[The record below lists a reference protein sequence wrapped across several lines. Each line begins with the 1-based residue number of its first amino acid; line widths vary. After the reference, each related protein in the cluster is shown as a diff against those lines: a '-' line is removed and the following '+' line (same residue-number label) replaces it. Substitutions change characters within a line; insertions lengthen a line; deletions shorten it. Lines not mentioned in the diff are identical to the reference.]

1 MKETP
6 QFQYIS
12 LHLYGIIPSQTLFK
26 FIYSN
31 EVVLNYQRVRHGL
44 VYGKPTNSMLLQLCH
59 IETIL
64 QSISDYRYH
73 ILCHIITFYN
83 DPQIRELIKI
93 LVAISLEQF
102 NEDGTVVP
110 LNLRLKLFL
119 IGVEDNLD
127 KHALS
132 TTGREGFHGTTVS
145 LFQQPTKGQNIWRN
159 NYQLRSFVQ
168 LDHAFPKIG

>member
-31 EVVLNYQRVRHGL
+31 EVVLNYQR
-44 VYGKPTNSMLLQLCH
+44 
-59 IETIL
+59 
-64 QSISDYRYH
+64 
-73 ILCHIITFYN
+73 
-83 DPQIRELIKI
+83 IRELIKI

-145 LFQQPTKGQNIWRN
+145 LFQQPTKDNVGEKRSRP
-159 NYQLRSFVQ
+159 QLC
-168 LDHAFPKIG
+168 

>member
-1 MKETP
+1 
-6 QFQYIS
+6 
-12 LHLYGIIPSQTLFK
+12 
-26 FIYSN
+26 
-31 EVVLNYQRVRHGL
+31 
-44 VYGKPTNSMLLQLCH
+44 
-59 IETIL
+59 
-64 QSISDYRYH
+64 
-73 ILCHIITFYN
+73 LCHIITFYN

-145 LFQQPTKGQNIWRN
+145 LFQQPTKG
-159 NYQLRSFVQ
+159 
-168 LDHAFPKIG
+168 